1 MGWGFKIYVFFRNR
15 FSRCIHSISYYRLL
29 SVPFFPERYD
39 KVKHVFM
46 GWGFKIYVFF
56 RNRFSRCIHSIS
68 YYRLLSVPFFPER
81 YDKVKH
87 GKAAM
92 QESDAEC
99 RITAQKVTV
108 STARQCTLCR
118 GETEPRP
125 DSSGPSVSVI
135 RSL

>member
-1 MGWGFKIYVFFRNR
+1 MVSYEASSLCQVPVVTEARIYGLGIQDL
-15 FSRCIHSISYYRLL
+15 C
-29 SVPFFPERYD
+29 
-39 KVKHVFM
+39 
-46 GWGFKIYVFF
+46 FF